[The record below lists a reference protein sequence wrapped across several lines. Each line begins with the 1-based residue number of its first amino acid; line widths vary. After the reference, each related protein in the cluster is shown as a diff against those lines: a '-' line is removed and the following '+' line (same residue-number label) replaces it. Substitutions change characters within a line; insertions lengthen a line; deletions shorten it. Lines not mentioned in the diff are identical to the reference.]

1 MRIYKIALKEP
12 NRPFGAQPQCRFLVL
27 LLWALGE
34 RIREHHVDGVGFGIS
49 DTKAGCLNLILV
61 GVNDPNSGGNR
72 KGMVF
77 EFTCGLYLL
86 IWQEFRGR

>member
-1 MRIYKIALKEP
+1 M
-12 NRPFGAQPQCRFLVL
+12 
-27 LLWALGE
+27 
-34 RIREHHVDGVGFGIS
+34 DGVGFGIS